1 MQTSS
6 LLLPPRKVPDRPLP
20 GELAV
25 LDSITTLHFR
35 KSALLSE
42 DKTPKV
48 FPDQESSITDEQM
61 IADSV
66 FGGDGIADLGM
77 GVPNNLL
84 GSKSQVKQHLKG
96 SGVQDLLA
104 TQDVMG
110 GSGALSLLTGGST
123 ISAWNSGHPSSAPVR
138 LAAPSF
144 NKYSKVPL
152 GAAIP
157 GGLPYHRH
165 NVTAPK

>member
-1 MQTSS
+1 M
-6 LLLPPRKVPDRPLP
+6 
-20 GELAV
+20 
-25 LDSITTLHFR
+25 
-35 KSALLSE
+35 
-42 DKTPKV
+42 
-48 FPDQESSITDEQM
+48 DEQM
-61 IADSV
+61 TADSV
-66 FGGDGIADLGM
+66 FGEDGTADRGM

-104 TQDVMG
+104 TQGVMG
-110 GSGALSLLTGGST
+110 GSGALSLLTGDST
-123 ISAWNSGHPSSAPVR
+123 ISAWNSGHPSSAPLR

-152 GAAIP
+152 RAAIASVFP
-157 GGLPYHRH
+157 CHSH